1 MKIRSAASRALSS
14 SSNSARGGHSGGS
27 SKSTQ
32 QKAII
37 SSFPSAASTLPAIA
51 ASFLI
56 VFGMISAPLSAR
68 AATIPGACNCVIFR
82 LDDIQ
87 DYWINSV
94 QIALMD
100 HFMEKG
106 ERLTVGTIMNFIG
119 NDPSVVDKVRAGLNS
134 GTFELAS
141 HAWSHV
147 DYRTL
152 TPQEQRDTLQQ
163 ANQKMTS
170 LWGSSAIVFIPP
182 YNAYND
188 DTLAA
193 LQALNMKIIS
203 AEFDQELPSIYDPD
217 NPDSASNKVYKAI
230 PNSDIKDSHGIYHL
244 PQVIGFYT
252 YDSEPPTKT
261 SMNTLTNRID
271 STISSYGYAV
281 VTLHPQDFAV
291 KDSSQNPTNQISSSE
306 LADLDTLIKNIKS
319 NGYVIGTYSQATGS
333 ADNNNDG
340 GADGGSP
347 SPSPP
352 PSEPPANGND
362 NNNNNSADTTAPEI
376 ITAPADITMEATG
389 VLTPV
394 SLQPPAVHDDKDPSP
409 DISNDAPG
417 GGSESG
423 GNRGRGFT
431 VGTTIVTWNV
441 TDASGNTK
449 TVTQKV
455 TITDTTAPS
464 IPRLQSPDNNSK
476 IVNNGGAVMFEWTK
490 ATDLASPSVRYDLA
504 VADNPDFENPAV
516 ISQTGLDALTYTL
529 PSSEPLADGAYYWKV
544 RASDS
549 YGNKSPYSGVST
561 FTVSS
566 NSSDSSSNN
575 NGSSGSNSTGKNI
588 SVTASPP
595 AGTYASAQTVTLTST
610 ESAVDIYYTTDGTNP
625 ATSASTKYSGPIS
638 LSSSAVLKFVAKD
651 SAGNYGDVVMQDY
664 VINRIVGSSG
674 GSGGGGGGGGSF
686 VGGGSGGGGGGG
698 GGSASGGSFTADGQ
712 TSTYADSH
720 FVQHPLDRIRFV
732 TYGAMNL
739 LQNNIVMTSV
749 SSGQQV
755 NISATFKNYQSSPQ
769 NYVFITQV
777 EKDGVTFSIDWAAG
791 TVNAGQTDTA
801 SRLWAPAGDYEPG
814 DYTIK
819 VFVWDKLGGGPSSS
833 SSPSALSEVG
843 VSKISVV
850 APTPGLLPPSPSL
863 QQQSELP
870 QI

>member
-1 MKIRSAASRALSS
+1 MKIQSESSRALSS
-14 SSNSARGGHSGGS
+14 PSNSDRGNRSGS
-27 SKSTQ
+27 SSRSTL

-37 SSFPSAASTLPAIA
+37 SSFPSTASTLPAIA

-56 VFGMISAPLSAR
+56 IFGMISTPLSAQ

-100 HFMEKG
+100 HFIEKG

-141 HAWSHV
+141 HAWNHV

-217 NPDSASNKVYKAI
+217 KPGSSSNKVYKAI

-306 LADLDTLIKNIKS
+306 LADLDTLIKNIQSK
-319 NGYVIGTYSQATGS
+319 GYVIGTYAQATGNT
-333 ADNNNDG
+333 DNNNGDG
-340 GADGGSP
+340 DGASGGSS

-352 PSEPPANGND
+352 SSEPPANGND
-362 NNNNNSADTTAPEI
+362 KNNNNSDDTTAPEI

-394 SLQPPAVHDDKDPSP
+394 SLQPPAVHDDKDPSLH
-409 DISNDAPG
+409 ISNDAPS

-423 GNRGRGFT
+423 GNKGRGFA
-431 VGTTIVTWNV
+431 VGTTTVTWNV

-464 IPRLQSPDNNSK
+464 IPKPQSPDNKSK
-476 IVNNGGAVMFEWTK
+476 IVNNGGAVTFEWTK
-490 ATDLASPSVRYDLA
+490 ATDLASPSVKYDLA

-549 YGNKSPYSGVST
+549 YGNKSPYSEVST

-566 NSSDSSSNN
+566 NSSESNN
-575 NGSSGSNSTGKNI
+575 NNNNNDNGGSGSNSTGNNI

-595 AGTYASAQTVTLTST
+595 AGTYTSAQTITLTST

-625 ATSASTKYSGPIS
+625 ATPASTKYSGPIS

-674 GSGGGGGGGGSF
+674 GTGGGGGGGGSF
-686 VGGGSGGGGGGG
+686 SSGS
-698 GGSASGGSFTADGQ
+698 SFTADGQ
-712 TSTYADSH
+712 TFTYADSH
-720 FVQHPLDRIRFV
+720 FAHHPLDRIQFV
-732 TYGAMNL
+732 TYGTMNS

-749 SSGQQV
+749 SPGQQV
-755 NISATFKNYQSSPQ
+755 NISATFKNYQNSPQ

-777 EKDGVTFSIDWAAG
+777 EKDGVTFSIDWTAG

-814 DYTIK
+814 DYIIK
-819 VFVWDKLGGGPSSS
+819 VFVWDKLGSGSSSSSTLS

-850 APTPGLLPPSPSL
+850 TPTLALLPPPP
-863 QQQSELP
+863 QQSELP